1 MIMWRMSADW
11 LTCNER
17 YGAAAGEKQTL
28 YPQTVSTFYLIW
40 KGMLVC
46 LKKDMRAFK
55 LAMSPPVCT
64 FSAHR
69 LQHIHTLK
77 PRDHQCTSPSY
88 EIFLCGLGKS
98 HVDHF
103 TQSWTLDS
111 NQSLSLVIMHF
122 QTTAIKIISLNG
134 RNSQSKNRLTFFVI
148 TSLIRGRNS
157 SGGKRC
163 RDKTRLGWEGDG
175 D

>member
-1 MIMWRMSADW
+1 MLGGLADSKKGRGKVG
-11 LTCNER
+11 EVGGESKR
-17 YGAAAGEKQTL
+17 KQRKVAGEKQTR

-64 FSAHR
+64 FSARR

-88 EIFLCGLGKS
+88 EILLCGLGKS

-111 NQSLSLVIMHF
+111 NQSLSL
-122 QTTAIKIISLNG
+122 L
-134 RNSQSKNRLTFFVI
+134 
-148 TSLIRGRNS
+148 
-157 SGGKRC
+157 
-163 RDKTRLGWEGDG
+163 
-175 D
+175 